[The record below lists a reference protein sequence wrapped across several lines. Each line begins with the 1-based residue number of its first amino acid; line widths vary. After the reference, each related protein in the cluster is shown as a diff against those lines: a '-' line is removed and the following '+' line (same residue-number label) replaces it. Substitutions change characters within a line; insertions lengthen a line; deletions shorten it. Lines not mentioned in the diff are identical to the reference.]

1 MQHPDPPQI
10 NFSTTDPTFVL
21 YWLLFVYSNQVT
33 LTFDQDFVKQIW
45 NLLHWFIFPPCLCL
59 IAEVY
64 IGMSKPAEASACT
77 QEAANLFPTSH
88 NVLYMKGQIAE
99 LRGNIDE
106 AKRWYEEALSIN
118 PTHVKSMQRLV
129 IHRLHNTVFVTVCL
143 IFGEQNNSLSAC
155 LQCPHTLRHFVF

>member
-1 MQHPDPPQI
+1 MSVHLEAFACLAAPNNSI
-10 NFSTTDPTFVL
+10 NGKCSFYFVL
-21 YWLLFVYSNQVT
+21 F
-33 LTFDQDFVKQIW
+33 W
-45 NLLHWFIFPPCLCL
+45 NILPSQTSCTGSLRLPVCVCPV
-59 IAEVY
+59 AEVY

-99 LRGNIDE
+99 LKGNTDE

-129 IHRLHNTVFVTVCL
+129 MHCDR
-143 IFGEQNNSLSAC
+143 SLSLC
-155 LQCPHTLRHFVF
+155 LVTSGLQRRCFSAGTFAVCSPTAS

>member
-1 MQHPDPPQI
+1 MRNLFIVLDQKPACTTEQQHLWGESLSYVCI
-10 NFSTTDPTFVL
+10 TITTVFSNTTSCCTGSCPLPVCDC
-21 YWLLFVYSNQVT
+21 
-33 LTFDQDFVKQIW
+33 LT
-45 NLLHWFIFPPCLCL
+45 
-59 IAEVY
+59 AEVY

-118 PTHVKSMQRLV
+118 PTHVKTMQRLV
-129 IHRLHNTVFVTVCL
+129 MLKTPWDSDVSSVLVF
-143 IFGEQNNSLSAC
+143 G
-155 LQCPHTLRHFVF
+155 HFRT